1 MTYKKLI
8 QKVLGYKQ
16 DKKYRDFQAS
26 LIPTIDK
33 KYIIGVR
40 TPILKKIAQIFYKN
54 RTYETYLYLYDLPH
68 TFFEE
73 NQFHSFMISN
83 EKDYDIC
90 IDLVN
95 HFLPYIDNWAT
106 CDQLNPKIF
115 ANNKIDLLNN
125 IKKWIISKHCY
136 TVRFGI
142 RMIMN
147 YYLDEDFDI
156 KYLKMVSK
164 INFPYDNKK
173 IIGNINQND
182 CPDKYYVEMMIAWF
196 YATALCKQ
204 YKQTLN
210 FLKTEKINQWT
221 FNKTIQKAIESYRIT
236 DKQKIELK
244 RLKKI

>member
-1 MTYKKLI
+1 
-8 QKVLGYKQ
+8 
-16 DKKYRDFQAS
+16 
-26 LIPTIDK
+26 
-33 KYIIGVR
+33 
-40 TPILKKIAQIFYKN
+40 
-54 RTYETYLYLYDLPH
+54 
-68 TFFEE
+68 
-73 NQFHSFMISN
+73 MISN

-173 IIGNINQND
+173 IIANINQND

-210 FLKTEKINQWT
+210 FLKTEKINKWT
-221 FNKTIQKAIESYRIT
+221 LNKTIQKAIESYRIT
-236 DKQKIELK
+236 DKQKKELK
-244 RLKKI
+244 KLKII